1 MAVSKGDNKQWA
13 DAGHNDADW
22 KTVTTTKT
30 LEDQGYGN
38 FEGFG
43 WYRKKVVLPDSIT
56 RALPAN
62 GYLVVSYR
70 QVDDCDELYFNGHFI
85 GRTGGFPPSY
95 VSAYSEPRE
104 YRVPVKY
111 VYQRDQIPLLFAFTT
126 GVGAPEYYRR
136 M

>member
-1 MAVSKGDNKQWA
+1 MNKAILLLLFFFSSFFIYAQTTSKRITFDDQWLFQKGDNKQWA
-13 DAGHNDADW
+13 EAGHSDADW

-70 QVDDCDELYFNGHFI
+70 
-85 GRTGGFPPSY
+85 
-95 VSAYSEPRE
+95 
-104 YRVPVKY
+104 
-111 VYQRDQIPLLFAFTT
+111 
-126 GVGAPEYYRR
+126 
-136 M
+136 